1 MTENTKQKILGMRK
15 SLKGPQRSDAMSN
28 VKTTRFEYRRRE
40 KTALEILAQ
49 GEDGCSEHMPT
60 IGNTLEQL
68 FARFC
73 SFECSDTRDKVYALI
88 GLATNRPISAD
99 YQRPRAAV
107 FWELNCLKTAGEQF
121 QLIHFNPFKLT
132 VRELRTLFICTAGT
146 SQLRTNANEIHGWL
160 RNANGAYETTYDE
173 ELMNWFHW
181 SRSENTQL
189 VEIVE
194 SEESEMM
201 KLFRSGLNLDAE
213 GQRSYMIV
221 SFLKGMRTYHEQ
233 TDCGLI

>member
-1 MTENTKQKILGMRK
+1 MTENAKQKILGMRE
-15 SLKGPQRSDAMSN
+15 SLKGTQHYNAMTN

-40 KTALEILAQ
+40 KTAIEILAQ
-49 GEDGCSEHMPT
+49 GEDGFSAHMPT
-60 IGNTLEQL
+60 IPNTLEHL
-68 FARFC
+68 FARFF

-88 GLATNRPISAD
+88 GLATNRPILAE
-99 YQRPRAAV
+99 YRRPRAAV
-107 FWELNCLKTAGEQF
+107 FWELKCLQMAGEKF
-121 QLIHFNPFKLT
+121 QSIHFNPFKLT

-173 ELMNWFHW
+173 ELMDWFHW

-194 SEESEMM
+194 REESEMM

-221 SFLKGMRTYHEQ
+221 SFLKAMRTYHE
-233 TDCGLI
+233 